1 VDVDIAEILGQ
12 LGAAGAVTAVCY
24 WLIERYSKLAET
36 AVTTI
41 SQVNEAR
48 LKDAQEHNAQMER
61 ILAVQV
67 QFMQH
72 IALTATSM
80 KTAADSMTDVAALVK
95 SRQGGKG
102 G

>member
-1 VDVDIAEILGQ
+1 MDLTEILGQ

-36 AVTTI
+36 AVSTV
-41 SQVNEAR
+41 SAASEAR
-48 LKDAQEHNAQMER
+48 LKDAQEQNAQMER

-72 IALTATSM
+72 ISLTATSM
-80 KTAADSMTDVAALVK
+80 KAAADAMTEVAALVR
-95 SRQGGKG
+95 SRQGGRG